1 MVYGGL
7 QDVRRRKTVTHS
19 FFLAMDP
26 PFTPIMCQGLAML
39 HTQPQ
44 APHTNSHPTRPNFQS
59 PGHFSL
65 SPVSWKVT
73 GSARPQEKSSC
84 LWRRPTQARTF
95 SFKPGGSPGA
105 VTRDSQLQ
113 EPHPGTL
120 AMARGVCAPLQSQA
134 LHLSS
139 SSASPPPV
147 KKKSDFH
154 RCLSPD

>member
-1 MVYGGL
+1 MF
-7 QDVRRRKTVTHS
+7 H
-19 FFLAMDP
+19 
-26 PFTPIMCQGLAML
+26 PFAFGLANVL
-39 HTQPQ
+39 YVCLPSLRNKKHSHTELGHTH
-44 APHTNSHPTRPNFQS
+44 PHTNSHPTRPNFQS